1 MAALQPGERVLDLAC
16 GTGLVTFPAAEAVA
30 PGGAVVAT
38 DISDAMVEHVTAEAS
53 ARGLSHVAAARMDA
67 EDLTYP
73 ESSFDVV
80 LCSLGLMYVPDARR
94 SLAGMKRV
102 LRPGGRAIVSVW
114 GARSRCGW
122 ADIFPIVESR
132 VESDVCP
139 MFFQL
144 GTGDVLRSA
153 MTAAGFSS
161 VQVQRL
167 DTAARIRIGR
177 RRLRRRVCRW
187 SRRPGVFPL
196 RPTHTR
202 RGARGIPAV
211 DRALSLRHRLRHSRR
226 VRRRARRA
234 DVTTRQ
240 DVRTP
245 VASAFRR
252 KIADACR
259 RRRYGRA

>member
-1 MAALQPGERVLDLAC
+1 MALLQPGERVLDLAC

-30 PGGAVVAT
+30 PGGSIVAT

-161 VQVQRL
+161 VQVQRV
-167 DTAARIRIGR
+167 DTRLEYESGEGACGAAFAGGPVA
-177 RRLRRRVCRW
+177 LAY
-187 SRRPGVFPL
+187 SRFDQPTRDAAHAEYLQSIERYRSGTGYAIPGEFVV
-196 RPTHTR
+196 
-202 RGARGIPAV
+202 ARGE
-211 DRALSLRHRLRHSRR
+211 
-226 VRRRARRA
+226 
-234 DVTTRQ
+234 
-240 DVRTP
+240 RT
-245 VASAFRR
+245 
-252 KIADACR
+252 
-259 RRRYGRA
+259 